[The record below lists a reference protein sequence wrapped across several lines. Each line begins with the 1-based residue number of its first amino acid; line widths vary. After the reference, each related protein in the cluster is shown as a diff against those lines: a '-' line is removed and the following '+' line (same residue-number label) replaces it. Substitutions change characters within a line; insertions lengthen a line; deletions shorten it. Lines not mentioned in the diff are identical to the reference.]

1 MMELLA
7 EGLKIAA
14 LGIGFVYFFLLLL
27 IFCTSAMSYLIAR
40 LFPQSRLTPAKH
52 TAPPVATTSGATA
65 TINALTL
72 TVITAA
78 IHQHRAIRG

>member
-14 LGIGFVYFFLLLL
+14 WGIGFVYFFLLLL

-40 LFPQSRLTPAKH
+40 LFPQSRLAPSKH
-52 TAPPVATTSGATA
+52 SVSPVRSTSGATTSIDA
-65 TINALTL
+65 QTL
-72 TVITAA
+72 AVITAA
-78 IHQHRAIRG
+78 IHQHRSSRS